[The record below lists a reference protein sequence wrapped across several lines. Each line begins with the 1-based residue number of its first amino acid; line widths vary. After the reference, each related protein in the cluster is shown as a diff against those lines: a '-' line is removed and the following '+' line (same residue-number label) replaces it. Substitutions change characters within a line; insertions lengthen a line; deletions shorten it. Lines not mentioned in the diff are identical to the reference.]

1 MWKEGSIRVNG
12 EVFHYWMKQYDKGS
26 EWGIDGGRIS
36 KLMLKRDGKIVCNYD
51 RSWDIEPTDENTQL
65 ALELLL
71 HSENWKPQQ
80 LKATAPRGAAARC
93 TEGRTDFGWRL
104 FFMPWRWTL

>member
-1 MWKEGSIRVNG
+1 MWKEDSIRVNG

-36 KLMLKRDGKIVCNYD
+36 KLMFKRNGYIVCNYD
-51 RSWDIEPTDENTQL
+51 RGWDIEPADENTQL

-71 HSENWKPQQ
+71 HSENW
-80 LKATAPRGAAARC
+80 
-93 TEGRTDFGWRL
+93 
-104 FFMPWRWTL
+104 